1 MQDLPKW
8 AKPAG
13 WMKHAVATNRGWVN
27 EKTGELYKNKRQL
40 KDRIDALSPAPAP
53 KVVASAPKVD
63 TPKKKVA
70 KKKSDD

>member
-40 KDRIDALSPAPAP
+40 KDRIDALTPAPAP
-53 KVVASAPKVD
+53 KVEAH
-63 TPKKKVA
+63 KKKVA